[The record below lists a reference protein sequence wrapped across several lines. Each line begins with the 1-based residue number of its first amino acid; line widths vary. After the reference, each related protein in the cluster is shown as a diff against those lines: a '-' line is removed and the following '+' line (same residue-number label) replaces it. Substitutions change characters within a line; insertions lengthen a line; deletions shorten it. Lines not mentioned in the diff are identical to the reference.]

1 VEVKSFLIK
10 EINMTTPLKDSA
22 RRVQQV
28 LQQHNL
34 DIQVVEFKDTT
45 RSAQEAADTIG
56 CEIGQIAK
64 TLIFK
69 GEYNARPI
77 CIIVSGKNKV
87 NEKKIERLVEQAIE
101 KPDADFVLK
110 HTGFAIGGVPPVGY
124 TLDIDPLIDQ
134 DLMSYK
140 EIWVAAGTP
149 FSVFNITPN
158 NLVRITG
165 GRLVDIKKQS
175 PRYLLKFS

>member
-1 VEVKSFLIK
+1 M
-10 EINMTTPLKDSA
+10 NMPLKDSA
-22 RRVQQV
+22 RRIQQV

-34 DIQVVEFKDTT
+34 DIKVVEFKDTT

-69 GEYNARPI
+69 GKDDQKPV
-77 CIIVSGKNKV
+77 CIIASGKNRV
-87 NEKKIERLVEQAIE
+87 DEKKIERLIGQAIE
-101 KPDADFVLK
+101 KSDADFVLE

-124 TLDIDPLIDQ
+124 TLDIEPLIDQ
-134 DLMSYK
+134 DLMPYT
-140 EIWVAAGTP
+140 EIWAAAGTP
-149 FSVFNITPN
+149 FSVFNITPD

-165 GRLVDIKKQS
+165 GRIVDIKK
-175 PRYLLKFS
+175 